1 MVDELEMEE
10 TPIPEQEPPANE
22 LSTRS
27 ADEEETPI
35 EQQDPDEEEA

>member
-10 TPIPEQEPPANE
+10 TPIPEQEPPTE
-22 LSTRS
+22 DSSTLS

-35 EQQDPDEEEA
+35 EQQDPDEEEE

>member
-10 TPIPEQEPPANE
+10 TPIPEQEPTADEPT
-22 LSTRS
+22 LS